1 MHDMPHPAENPLHQP
16 GKHDVYKRHEPG
28 RQSQQDQHAIGERV
42 LADAV
47 RLAVDTWGTRLV
59 AAYALGSLA
68 HGGFSVH
75 VSDVDLGLVLSDPLD
90 AHDAQAVAALANTMK
105 AAGAPLADR
114 LSIFW
119 GSPATLSSEAI
130 GGRFPPLDRLDLK
143 QYGRLLVG
151 QDIRA
156 HLPAPTL
163 RELTIAGANYA
174 LQTLSTPEVTA
185 ELKDPAILVRAG
197 VRPLTKMVLFPVR
210 FLFTARTGQ
219 IGRNQAAVEHFTAH
233 ESGPAANLARAALAW
248 RDQPPD
254 PADPTVLALLTQGLV
269 PLYRLFLDDY
279 ATRLQDYGE
288 PGTALAFQAWHHRLD

>member
-1 MHDMPHPAENPLHQP
+1 MQDMQHSTDDLPPP
-16 GKHDVYKRHEPG
+16 GEQNGSFD
-28 RQSQQDQHAIGERV
+28 RQTLGERV

-47 RLAVDTWGTRLV
+47 RLAVEIWGARLV

-68 HGGFSVH
+68 HGGFSIH

-90 AHDAQAVAALANTMK
+90 AHDAQAIATLANTMK
-105 AAGAPLADR
+105 AGGDPLADR

-119 GSPATLSSEAI
+119 GSPATLSGAAA
-130 GGRFPPLDRLDLK
+130 GGRFPPLDRLDLN
-143 QYGRLLVG
+143 QYGRLLLG

-156 HLPAPTL
+156 QFPVPTQ
-163 RELTIAGANYA
+163 RELLVAGASYA

-185 ELKDPAILVRAG
+185 ELKNPSTLISAG

-219 IGRNQAAVEHFTAH
+219 IGRNAAAVDHFTAH

-279 ATRLQDYGE
+279 ATRLHDYGE
-288 PGTALAFQAWHHRLD
+288 ASTARALQEWRHHLD